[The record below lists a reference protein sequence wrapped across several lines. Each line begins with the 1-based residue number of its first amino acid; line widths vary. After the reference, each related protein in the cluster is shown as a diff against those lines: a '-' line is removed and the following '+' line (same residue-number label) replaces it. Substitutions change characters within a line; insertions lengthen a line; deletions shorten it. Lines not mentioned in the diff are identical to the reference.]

1 MPAATRDRII
11 DAGATLLQ
19 RQGFTGTGVKQI
31 VAEAGAPFA
40 SLYHFFPGGKEEL
53 GAEIVRVSG
62 GRYGDLIPLF
72 YDGTGD
78 PVEATRA
85 FFLAAAETVRESGYA
100 DACPIATVA
109 LEVSSTSEPMRVACA
124 EVFESWLGTLTSHI
138 GDRTTALA
146 LFSLL
151 EGAFIHCRATR
162 SIEALEATAEVAAEL
177 VRSATS
183 PRARRR
189 DDGTP
194 ARRSPGSSR
203 GSTGS
208 RRRR

>member
-1 MPAATRDRII
+1 MPAATRDRIV
-11 DAGATLLQ
+11 DAGASLLQ

-31 VAEAGAPFA
+31 VSEAGAPFA

-53 GAEIVRVSG
+53 GTEVIRVSG

-78 PVEATRA
+78 PAAATEA
-85 FFLAAAETVRESGYA
+85 FFLAAAATVRESDYA

-109 LEVSSTSEPMRVACA
+109 LEVSSTSEPMREACA
-124 EVFESWLGTLTSHI
+124 EVFESWLATLESHL
-138 GDRTTALA
+138 GSRDLALT

-162 SIEALEATAEVAAEL
+162 STEALEATATIAADL
-177 VRSATS
+177 VR
-183 PRARRR
+183 RARRASPTR
-189 DDGTP
+189 AP
-194 ARRSPGSSR
+194 RRPRSR
-203 GSTGS
+203 
-208 RRRR
+208 